1 MTRAHLVSRGFFGC
15 LLVAACADA
24 GPGGQAGVTVRDSAG
39 IEIVEH
45 AGNIWSAREAW
56 RVSAEPVLSIGVA
69 EGEDPYLLDGVAGIV
84 ALGDGRLVVANSGDQ
99 TLRWFDANGA
109 FLFQR
114 GGAGEG
120 PGEFSRLGRITLGTA
135 DTIIAVDWTGRRIVS
150 FAPDG
155 ALGKTRRFEGL
166 AAPPGPVY
174 SLADGS
180 LVMGASGFSTTQL
193 GERTE
198 PGVMRLPSPLLRLA
212 ADGSAVDTV
221 GMFPG
226 MEVEVRETARGF
238 TIGAPHFAKSFTYAA
253 DRIRIYVGTADR
265 FVIDELAPDG
275 QLMRSTRALDTD
287 LSIAPDS
294 RDAYLESLRAR
305 VAELP
310 PEARPDAEREL
321 AEMKLPETAP
331 AYSAFLVDADGH
343 LWVAGFGILSSMVTR
358 WLVFDPEGRIVTL
371 VTVPAGFRL
380 MAATHDRLIGRAT
393 DDLGVEHVV
402 AYAIER

>member
-99 TLRWFDANGA
+99 TLRWFNANGA

-221 GMFPG
+221 GCSRAWRSRFARRPAASRS
-226 MEVEVRETARGF
+226 VRPISRRASHTRPIGYGSTSARPTASSSMSWRPMASSCVSPAPSIPISRSRLIPAMPISRACAHASRNCHRRRGP
-238 TIGAPHFAKSFTYAA
+238 TPS
-253 DRIRIYVGTADR
+253 
-265 FVIDELAPDG
+265 
-275 QLMRSTRALDTD
+275 
-287 LSIAPDS
+287 
-294 RDAYLESLRAR
+294 ESLPR
-305 VAELP
+305 
-310 PEARPDAEREL
+310 
-321 AEMKLPETAP
+321 MKLPETAP

-343 LWVAGFGILSSMVTR
+343 LSVAGFGILSSMVTR

-371 VTVPAGFRL
+371 VTVPAGFRP

-402 AYAIER
+402 AYAIEH